1 MRCYRCGK
9 PATKFVNTAIGVAVT
24 AASILESACDEC
36 WQKSH
41 DATLTAAL
49 EEARGALE
57 RSSQV
62 RKVEDRKNRR
72 ITQLLRRTPSHPK
85 ARLPLLRSRPHRP
98 RNHQRSAGRVEGMDD
113 KTTTARSCS
122 SDSYREHRAK
132 LDLVPTTRISDNR
145 RCKTPRP
152 RLEHTSPSPPFFRP
166 GVGQRHAGR

>member
-57 RSSQV
+57 ELRSSTTLHTHDTRRV
-62 RKVEDRKNRR
+62 NDRASERR
-72 ITQLLRRTPSHPK
+72 QIVASAGEPIERART
-85 ARLPLLRSRPHRP
+85 ALATINAAL
-98 RNHQRSAGRVEGMDD
+98 GRVEG
-113 KTTTARSCS
+113 
-122 SDSYREHRAK
+122 
-132 LDLVPTTRISDNR
+132 
-145 RCKTPRP
+145 
-152 RLEHTSPSPPFFRP
+152 
-166 GVGQRHAGR
+166 

>member
-57 RSSQV
+57 V
-62 RKVEDRKNRR
+62 FAIAANDW
-72 ITQLLRRTPSHPK
+72 PW
-85 ARLPLLRSRPHRP
+85 
-98 RNHQRSAGRVEGMDD
+98 AGF
-113 KTTTARSCS
+113 A
-122 SDSYREHRAK
+122 
-132 LDLVPTTRISDNR
+132 
-145 RCKTPRP
+145 
-152 RLEHTSPSPPFFRP
+152 
-166 GVGQRHAGR
+166 